1 MTENTELKEAKLITV
16 EDGLAE
22 FVFCGSF
29 NNAEEIKDG
38 EVFFWPAEHL
48 PKGIQDGDEVYVS
61 LDFKNKEE
69 KVLQIKHSQE
79 KELKQHEMRQLLED
93 LVN

>member
-29 NNAEEIKDG
+29 NNREEIKDG
-38 EVFFWPAEHL
+38 NVFFWPAEHL
-48 PKGIQDGDEVYVS
+48 PDGIEDGDEVYVS
-61 LDFKNKEE
+61 LDFKNKE
-69 KVLQIKHSQE
+69 KKILQIKHTQK
-79 KELKQHEMRQLLED
+79 KELKQSEMRKLLEE